1 MEIQLSPELEQI
13 VKDKVASG
21 MYPDANE
28 FVREAILRAVERDY
42 LKWKRLNEA
51 IAIGIEQ
58 AKRGELVDLDMDQIN
73 AELDAE
79 EGTSI
84 PDGTSQTNN

>member
-21 MYPDANE
+21 MYPNANE
-28 FVREAILRAVERDY
+28 FVREAILRAVERDQ
-42 LKWKRLNEA
+42 LKRQRLNEA

-58 AKRGELVDLDMDQIN
+58 ADRGELFDLDLDQIN
-73 AELDAE
+73 AELDEE
-79 EGTSI
+79 EGYARS
-84 PDGTSQTNN
+84 

>member
-21 MYPDANE
+21 MYPNANE

-42 LKWKRLNEA
+42 LKRQRLNEA

-58 AKRGELVDLDMDQIN
+58 ADRGELFDLDLDQIN
-73 AELDAE
+73 AELDEE
-79 EGTSI
+79 EGYVRS
-84 PDGTSQTNN
+84 

>member
-21 MYPDANE
+21 MYPNANE
-28 FVREAILRAVERDY
+28 FVREAILRAVERDH
-42 LKWKRLNEA
+42 LKRQRLNEA

-58 AKRGELVDLDMDQIN
+58 ADRGELFDLDLDQIN
-73 AELDAE
+73 AELDEE
-79 EGTSI
+79 EGYARS
-84 PDGTSQTNN
+84 

>member
-21 MYPDANE
+21 MYPNAYE
-28 FVREAILRAVERDY
+28 FVREAILRAVERDQ
-42 LKWKRLNEA
+42 LKRQRLNEA

-58 AKRGELVDLDMDQIN
+58 ADRGELFDLDLDQIN
-73 AELDAE
+73 AELDEE
-79 EGTSI
+79 EGYTRS
-84 PDGTSQTNN
+84 